1 VNLVRNQD
9 GRWNLE
15 SLIERVEKNPV
26 APTDKAKTERR
37 PGFPYIEAD
46 RGRIN
51 LKVGQEKKPYAL
63 TDADFSVWQ
72 DSENGWGMRLKAQPL
87 RTDFNLSDTGLVRV
101 NGSWQR
107 AASLRETPLDFA
119 MQWDGA
125 QLGQASKLASGSDRG
140 WRGTLT
146 VTGKFYGTPSSLTIS
161 TAASVEDFR
170 RYDIPGGTAL
180 TLTARCDALY
190 SSADHS
196 LSSVSCDAPVK
207 GGLVNVAGWAAP
219 FSSSPE
225 YDITVNAHDVPAQS
239 LVALARRAKKNL
251 PDDLTADGKLNASVT
266 LRRSPAQTEWSGGG
280 VIEDLRLSSATT
292 STDITVGEVPLEI
305 STGENRTSERQRRRD
320 PQAQVEPVR
329 LEIGAV
335 NLPMGKP
342 NPVVGR
348 GWISREGYSFS
359 LAGDTQL
366 QKFLQAARTLG
377 LPAAHPAAE
386 GTAKVDLQ
394 IAGQWTGFAG
404 THAVGKAQL
413 RAVRAEIRGVNSP
426 IEITTADIQLE
437 PERVRI
443 ENLSSSVAGTAWH
456 GSMSLPRG
464 CKDAQS
470 CPVRFALRADQLS
483 TDTLNQLLDP
493 NPRQRPWYR
502 FLGKTPAMPSYL
514 GVVNARGTLAVG
526 RLTIRRLIANH
537 VAAEVELKDRQLKIT
552 DLRGEVLGGKHSG
565 EWSADFSV
573 RPPVYHGSGTFDH
586 VALAQLAKIM
596 QDDWVSGIGDGTYRI
611 SFSGMTSADMTDS
624 AEGTLSIDA
633 HDTTLAHIS
642 FPDSND
648 PLLAHRLQAQFA
660 LKDKALQIVDGKLE
674 VAGNTYQ
681 LSGTASQGQTL
692 DMKLQRSGSHGFLIH
707 GTLKEPH
714 MVPAASSE
722 TQASLKP

>member
-1 VNLVRNQD
+1 
-9 GRWNLE
+9 
-15 SLIERVEKNPV
+15 VEKNPV

-51 LKVGQEKKPYAL
+51 LKVGPEKKPYAL
-63 TDADFSVWQ
+63 TDADFSLWQ

-107 AASLRETPLDFA
+107 AATLRETPLDFT

-125 QLGQASKLASGSDRG
+125 QLGQASKLVSGSDRG

-146 VTGKFYGTPSSLTIS
+146 VTGKFQGTPSSLTIS
-161 TAASVEDFR
+161 TAASIEDFR

-180 TLTARCDALY
+180 TLGARCDALY
-190 SSADHS
+190 SSTDHS

-207 GGLVNVAGWAAP
+207 GGLLSVSGWAAP

-251 PDDLTADGKLNASVT
+251 PDDLIADGKLNASVT
-266 LRRSPAQTEWSGGG
+266 LRRHPAQMEWSGGG
-280 VIEDLRLSSATT
+280 ALENLRLTSATT
-292 STDITVGEVPLEI
+292 TTDLTVGDVPLEI
-305 STGENRTSERQRRRD
+305 ATGESKAPERQRRHD
-320 PQAQVEPVR
+320 SSLHVEPVR
-329 LEIGAV
+329 LEVGAI
-335 NLPMGKP
+335 NIPLGRPS
-342 NPVVGR
+342 PVVAR

-366 QKFLQAARTLG
+366 QKLLQAARTLG

-386 GTAKVDLQ
+386 GAAKVDLQ
-394 IAGQWTGFAG
+394 IAGQWSGFAG
-404 THAVGKAQL
+404 TRAVGKAQL

-426 IEITTADIQLE
+426 VEITSADIQLE
-437 PERVRI
+437 PERARI
-443 ENLSSSVAGTAWH
+443 ENLSSSVAGTVWH

-470 CPVRFALRADQLS
+470 CPIRFALRADQLS
-483 TDTLNQLLDP
+483 TDTLSQLLDP

-502 FLGKTPAMPSYL
+502 FLGKTQPAPSYL
-514 GVVNARGTLAVG
+514 GMVNARGTLAVG
-526 RLTIRRLIANH
+526 HLSIRRLAASH
-537 VAAEVELKDRQLKIT
+537 VAAEVELKDRQLKIS

-565 EWSADFSV
+565 EWFADFSV
-573 RPPVYHGSGTFDH
+573 RPPVYRGSGTFDH

-596 QDDWVSGIGDGTYRI
+596 QDDWVSGVGDGAYKIT
-611 SFSGMTSADMTDS
+611 FSGMTSAEMSDS
-624 AEGTLSIDA
+624 AEATLSIDA

-642 FPDSND
+642 FPDSSD
-648 PLLAHRLQAQFA
+648 PLLAHRLQAQFV
-660 LKDKALQIVDGKLE
+660 LKEKVLQIIDGRLE
-674 VAGNTYQ
+674 AAGNIYQ

-692 DMKLQRSGSHGFLIH
+692 DVKLLRSGNHGFLIH

-714 MVPAASSE
+714 MVPAVSSE